1 MGSDRH
7 TFKTSIAIRFAD
19 MDANGH
25 VFFGT
30 YLTYFDTAF
39 LAYLDAVDYSFKRFT
54 DQGLNLYYAEA
65 LARYKGAVKFGQP
78 LTVEVHISRFGAT
91 SFTIEFTLFS
101 DRSDKPINTGHIVAV
116 VVGMQ
121 TERPTPIPADF
132 IARIREFQQ
141 N

>member
-1 MGSDRH
+1 MGSDHH
-7 TFKTSIAIRFAD
+7 TFKTNIAIRFAD

-39 LAYLDAVDYSFKRFT
+39 LAYLDAVDYGFNRFI

-65 LARYKGAVKFGQP
+65 LARYKGAVRFGQT
-78 LTVEVHISRFGAT
+78 LTVEVRISHFGAT

-101 DRSDKPINTGHIVAV
+101 DLSNKPINAGHIVAV

-121 TERPTPIPADF
+121 TERPTAIPPDF

-141 N
+141 S